1 MEFILVS
8 TEDLRVGDI
17 VCASID
23 PNSPSATMFRVSI
36 INPASSSIKLEL
48 IGDNY
53 GSYRMDPN
61 GLYPFGYY
69 GMWYKTVDTLHINK
83 EIKTFKF

>member
-17 VCASID
+17 VCTSID
-23 PNSPSATMFRVSI
+23 PNTPRATMFRVSI

-53 GSYRMDPN
+53 GSYTRDSS

-69 GMWYKTVDTLHINK
+69 GMWYKAVDALHINK
-83 EIKTFKF
+83 EIKTFIF